1 MIEYPKKSKFEGDL
15 NSNEV
20 HVNLEKWIDVLHEN
34 VELKDR
40 LRKLELVTQ
49 PNPWQSWIHFSIMID
64 SYRIFPRAFITVYMI
79 LLYYST
85 VWFMELPEPSI
96 AQAGLISTMVGAGAA
111 WFGLYTRSHGD
122 GE

>member
-34 VELKDR
+34 GELKDR

-111 WFGLYTRSHGD
+111 WFGLYTRSSGD
-122 GE
+122 